1 MNPPIY
7 YDYANKLY
15 NAETP
20 TGTHPRDN
28 LTTAYYTRYLLKRA
42 MAMFKFNLPQT
53 WDENYFK
60 YVLFCYGFL
69 CVIDSPRFGV
79 IPQQCTLSGYNVFYR
94 PAYTLVANPL
104 MSGGMGNGRY
114 QIGVNTELIALQP
127 DYTGIMD
134 ICTLHAERLA
144 YIHEAL
150 IMNLQNS
157 KLAYL
162 FLTDDKAAA
171 SLFKSVMDEV
181 QQGQIA
187 VVAGS
192 KLKNNKTGELRY
204 QFINNDI
211 RNNFIARE
219 LLEAMRIEFSNF
231 DSKLGIPNVSYEKK
245 ERLTTSEAEMSS
257 FESETLLDTMFT
269 TISQGVGKV
278 NEMFDLNVSIVK
290 RYETGVTYK
299 EGEGDKNVKNE
310 DDYSR
315 SV

>member
-1 MNPPIY
+1 MEKEGRRLNPPIY
-7 YDYANKLY
+7 YDYANQLY

-28 LTTAYYTRYLLKRA
+28 LTTAYYVRYLLKRA
-42 MAMFKFNLPQT
+42 MAMFKFTLPEA

-60 YVLFCYGFL
+60 YVLFCWGYL
-69 CVIDSPRFGV
+69 CVINSPRFGV

-94 PAYTLVANPL
+94 PAYTLVTNPL
-104 MSGGMGNGRY
+104 MTGGNGNGRY
-114 QIGVNTELIALQP
+114 KIGSKTELICLQP
-127 DYTGIMD
+127 DFSGILD

-171 SLFKSVMDEV
+171 QLFKAAIDQV

-187 VVAGS
+187 VAAGS
-192 KLKNNKTGELRY
+192 KLKDKKTGELRY

-211 RNNFIARE
+211 RSNFIAGE
-219 LLEAMRIEFSNF
+219 LLDAMRVEFSNF
-231 DSKLGIPNVSYEKK
+231 DSKLGIPNVAYEKK
-245 ERLTTSEAEMSS
+245 ERINTAEANMSR
-257 FESETLLDTMFT
+257 FESETLLDTMYT
-269 TISQGVGKV
+269 TMSSGIDKV
-278 NEMFDLNVSIVK
+278 NKMFGLSLRAEK
-290 RYETGVTYK
+290 RYETGVDYQ
-299 EGEGDKNVKNE
+299 GEEAQNGE
-310 DDYSR
+310 D
-315 SV
+315 